1 MAHLELVPPIQNC
14 WFCEV
19 YPATTTRMSANG
31 TQRPSCYECSEV
43 AAVLSELELVTHSRI
58 PLTDLCIDLLLSP
71 YQLRGGRRDSARW
84 PTGLTGREFGIKS
97 AEICEIMKVTSIAGR

>member
-19 YPATTTRMSANG
+19 YPAHTTRMSANG

-43 AAVLSELELVTHSRI
+43 AAVLSELEEVTHTRI

-71 YQLRGGRRDSARW
+71 YQLRGGKRDS
-84 PTGLTGREFGIKS
+84 
-97 AEICEIMKVTSIAGR
+97 